1 MIELRFVLRVRGC
14 RAPLGPL
21 EEVSTMKESKENKL
35 VRIEENYIFYT
46 CLTLVLAIAAFGIVI
61 DVMAGR

>member
-1 MIELRFVLRVRGC
+1 
-14 RAPLGPL
+14 
-21 EEVSTMKESKENKL
+21 MKGSKAEKL

-46 CLTLVLAIAAFGIVI
+46 CLTLVLAVAAFGIVI

>member
-1 MIELRFVLRVRGC
+1 
-14 RAPLGPL
+14 
-21 EEVSTMKESKENKL
+21 MKRSNAEKL

-46 CLTLVLAIAAFGIVI
+46 CLTLVLAVAAFGIVI